1 MNSNPAPTR
10 RLTPELLAII
20 LIVVAYVA
28 WLLSMPAW
36 PSQDGPVHLY
46 YTRVL
51 GALMS
56 HSNSAYVRY
65 FAIKHVLPPYA
76 LYYYGLLALSTI
88 FRPLLADRL
97 IVCVYVISFVFGFR
111 YLARALGPS
120 ADTATLLATALILNW
135 PLGMGFVNFCLSLSF
150 AFWAIGLWMRF
161 ADRVHGAEG
170 IDLRRRV
177 EFVLLA
183 IVIMLT
189 HPVPLSLVVI
199 VCLVLLTIDRFRKER
214 PAAFGRDVVTLA
226 VASLTL
232 VYVKLFATSH
242 PLEQIEPTQGSFLVE
257 LANRVLRYARED
269 GVVLVFGH
277 SLTVYVYRVGIG
289 VLLILPI
296 VLGIRQRLRNRA
308 ARLWTKADTMLV
320 LGLLLLVL
328 LPLIPPQINGLF
340 YFADRMPLLVWI
352 TLLSAASG
360 VVALAAQRQSVRAL
374 VIAFAILTNAALLFA
389 SETILRPIARSIA
402 AVESTPVTLSGQLGF
417 IMEDP
422 RPPASVVN
430 GPSWNPY
437 YWASIHVLRH
447 NDAILANAPW
457 MNETILPVGATEALP
472 ERSIPALRTP
482 QPTHVYGALAS
493 SPQDLRAT
501 LNTVGFFVVTQAGR
515 QGDGSAGQALVATD
529 PAARTE
535 WTCQVPMPGW
545 YSLCQKANHADGEQR
560 R

>member
-277 SLTVYVYRVGIG
+277 SLTVYIYRIGIG

-296 VLGIRQRLRNRA
+296 ALGVRQRLRNRA

-360 VVALAAQRQSVRAL
+360 AVALAAQRQSVRAL

-417 IMEDP
+417 IMEED
-422 RPPASVVN
+422 RKSVV
-430 GPSWNPY
+430 
-437 YWASIHVLRH
+437 
-447 NDAILANAPW
+447 
-457 MNETILPVGATEALP
+457 
-472 ERSIPALRTP
+472 
-482 QPTHVYGALAS
+482 
-493 SPQDLRAT
+493 
-501 LNTVGFFVVTQAGR
+501 
-515 QGDGSAGQALVATD
+515 
-529 PAARTE
+529 
-535 WTCQVPMPGW
+535 
-545 YSLCQKANHADGEQR
+545 
-560 R
+560 

>member
-10 RLTPELLAII
+10 RLTPELLATVV
-20 LIVVAYVA
+20 IVVAYVA
-28 WLLSMPAW
+28 WILSLPAW

-51 GALMS
+51 GALLS
-56 HSNSAYVRY
+56 HGDSAYAHY

-88 FRPLLADRL
+88 FRPFLADRL
-97 IVCVYVISFVFGFR
+97 IVCVYVVSFVFGFR

-120 ADTATLLATALILNW
+120 ADTATLLATALVLNW

-150 AFWAIGLWMRF
+150 AFWAIGLWLRF
-161 ADRVHGAEG
+161 ADRVHGVERT
-170 IDLRRRV
+170 DLRRRIG
-177 EFVLLA
+177 FVILA
-183 IVIMLT
+183 IVIMLI
-189 HPVPLSLVVI
+189 HPVPLSLVVV
-199 VCLVLLTIDRFRKER
+199 VCLVLLAVDRFRKER
-214 PAAFGRDVVTLA
+214 PAAFGLDLVTLA

-257 LANRVLRYARED
+257 LADRVLRYARED

-277 SLTVYVYRVGIG
+277 SVDVYVYRAGIG

-296 VLGIRQRLRNRA
+296 VLGVRQRLHNRA
-308 ARLWTKADTMLV
+308 ERVWTRADTMLT

-328 LPLIPPQINGLF
+328 LPLIPSQINGLF
-340 YFADRMPLLVWI
+340 YFADRLPLLVWI
-352 TLLSAASG
+352 TLLLAGSGAAAPS
-360 VVALAAQRQSVRAL
+360 AQRQKVRAL
-374 VIAFAILTNAALLFA
+374 VIVFAILTNAALLFA
-389 SETILRPIARSIA
+389 AETILRPIARSIA
-402 AVESTPVTLSGQLGF
+402 AVERTPVTLPGQLGF

-422 RPPASVVN
+422 RPPASVIK

-437 YWASIHVLRH
+437 YWASIQVVRH

-472 ERSIPALRTP
+472 EHSIPALRTP

-501 LNTVGFFVVTQAGR
+501 FDTVSFFVVTQGGR
-515 QGDGSAGQALVATD
+515 PGDGSAGQALIAAD
-529 PAARTE
+529 PADRTE
-535 WTCQVPMPGW
+535 WTCEVPMPGW
-545 YSLCQKANHADGEQR
+545 YSLCQKTNHIAGEQQR
-560 R
+560 